1 MSPNGAPSPSI
12 VLYPY
17 SFSKT
22 IHATR
27 KGPPNTV
34 RELLARIE
42 VPQLLFRME
51 QRKFLSFALSEALEE
66 QLHRFGGRASC
77 LIAEDWSK
85 EVMGPNLL
93 EAIKEPAA
101 YS

>member
-1 MSPNGAPSPSI
+1 
-12 VLYPY
+12 
-17 SFSKT
+17 
-22 IHATR
+22 
-27 KGPPNTV
+27 
-34 RELLARIE
+34 
-42 VPQLLFRME
+42 ME